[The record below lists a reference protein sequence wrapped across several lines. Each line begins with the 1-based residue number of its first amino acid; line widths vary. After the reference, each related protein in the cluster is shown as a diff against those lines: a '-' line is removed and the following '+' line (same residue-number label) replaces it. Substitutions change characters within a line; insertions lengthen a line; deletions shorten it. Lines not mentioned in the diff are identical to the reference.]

1 METSATRRETSREAS
16 GDRCKNIRPSVG
28 RGKIGRRTQSGLGDK
43 GDKWETSV
51 KIMGPR
57 DKWETSVLGQV
68 GDKWKTSVKSCSQRP
83 PECTRRQAR
92 QVASGRQVSHH
103 VAKAIAM
110 WQERKPGDKCKSRG
124 PGTQPFQRS
133 KNPSRVNLLGE
144 KAVEAI
150 HEPSLL

>member
-1 METSATRRETSREAS
+1 MCIQSRPKQVETSATRRETSREAS

-92 QVASGRQVSHH
+92 QV
-103 VAKAIAM
+103 
-110 WQERKPGDKCKSRG
+110 GDKCHIMWPKQSQCGRSAS
-124 PGTQPFQRS
+124 PETNANHAAQARNPFKGVRT
-133 KNPSRVNLLGE
+133 PHG
-144 KAVEAI
+144 
-150 HEPSLL
+150 